1 MTILVIGESLID
13 IFYNQDGEELD
24 RRPGGSPMNVAI
36 GLARLGRDTSL
47 LTRIGDDAAGDSIV
61 EHCAADRVHLVAGS
75 VTADPTSLAQAHLG
89 ADGSANYTFELHS
102 DYPMPP
108 TDERERADLL
118 DGAPRL
124 VHIGSI
130 GAHLEPGA
138 KAVREWIKFY
148 RPKSTISYDPNV
160 RLDVVGPA
168 SKLREEVES
177 FLDLVDVFKASK
189 EDLEF
194 LYEDFDLD
202 VAVDKVLDAGVS
214 LVVITDGSAG
224 LHLYTK
230 NHQVTIPAISV
241 EVVDTVGAGDSL
253 MSALIDGLGRLSV
266 IGREEVDAIRGLS
279 KTMLT
284 TLGYYA
290 ATAASITVT
299 RRGANPPNR
308 AEISA
313 QSEKYSL
320 EGL

>member
-1 MTILVIGESLID
+1 MTILVIGEALID
-13 IFYNQDGEELD
+13 IFYNQAGAEID

-61 EHCAADRVHLVAGS
+61 EHCAADRVRLVNGS
-75 VTADPTSLAQAHLG
+75 VTSEPTSLAHAHLG
-89 ADGSANYTFELHS
+89 ADGSASYTFELHS

-108 TDERERADLL
+108 SDEHEQADLL
-118 DGAPRL
+118 ECAPRL

-138 KAVREWIKFY
+138 AAVKEWIKFY
-148 RPKSTISYDPNV
+148 RQKSTISYDPNV

-168 SKLREEVES
+168 EKLRGEVES
-177 FLDLVDVFKASK
+177 MLEYVDVFKASK

-194 LYEDFDLD
+194 LYEDLDLD
-202 VAVDKVLDAGVS
+202 VAVDAVLNAGVA
-214 LVVITDGSAG
+214 LVVITDGGAG

-230 NHQVTIPAISV
+230 EHRVTVPAV
-241 EVVDTVGAGDSL
+241 KVDVVDTVGAGDSL

-266 IGREEVDAIRGLS
+266 LGREEVDAIRGLS

-308 AEISA
+308 QEISA

-320 EGL
+320 AGL